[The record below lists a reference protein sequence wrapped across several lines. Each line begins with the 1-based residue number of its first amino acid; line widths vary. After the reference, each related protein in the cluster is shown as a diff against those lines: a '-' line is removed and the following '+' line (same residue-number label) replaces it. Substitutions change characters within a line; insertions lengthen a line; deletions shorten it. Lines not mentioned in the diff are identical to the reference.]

1 MATIG
6 RTLGKVSEL
15 TIVDKVRAGQAL
27 TLRNLLHDLDQG
39 NPFGAMATIHFA
51 RFVVLAPDGDDA
63 GAYLLFTCNY
73 DGSLEHFLA
82 ALYSYAPLAAQLDTI
97 WTFCERWAGDGS
109 LAAFTDFVGRCGVTA
124 DLFYA
129 AYPDLTVADV
139 LHGVR
144 VHSAVQNLLDAVQS

>member
-15 TIVDKVRAGQAL
+15 TIFDKVRAGQAL
-27 TLRNLLHDLDQG
+27 ALRNLLHDLDQG
-39 NPFGAMATIHFA
+39 NMFGTMSTIHFA
-51 RFVVLAPDGDDA
+51 RFVVLAPDGDDE

-82 ALYSYAPLAAQLDTI
+82 ALYGYAPLAAQLNTI
-97 WTFCERWAGDGS
+97 WTFCEHGTSDSS
-109 LAAFTDFVGRCGVTA
+109 LTAFTDFVARCGVTA

-139 LHGVR
+139 QHGVR
-144 VHSAVQNLLDAVQS
+144 VHSAVQDLLDAVQS

>member
-6 RTLGKVSEL
+6 RTLGKVSEFTL
-15 TIVDKVRAGQAL
+15 FDKVRAGQAL
-27 TLRNLLHDLDQG
+27 ALRNLLHDLDQG
-39 NPFGAMATIHFA
+39 NVFGTVATIHFA
-51 RFVVLAPDGDDA
+51 RFVVLAPAGDDA

-73 DGSLEHFLA
+73 DGSLEPFLA
-82 ALYSYAPLAAQLDTI
+82 TLYGYAPLAAQLNTV
-97 WTFCERWAGDGS
+97 WSFCERWAGDGS
-109 LAAFTDFVGRCGVTA
+109 LAGFMDFVQRCGVTA

-144 VHSAVQNLLDAVQS
+144 VHSAVQDLLDAVQS

>member
-15 TIVDKVRAGQAL
+15 TVFDKVRAGQAL
-27 TLRNLLHDLDQG
+27 ALRNLLHDLDQG
-39 NPFGAMATIHFA
+39 NPFGAVASIHFA

-73 DGSLEHFLA
+73 DGGMEPFLA
-82 ALYSYAPLAAQLDTI
+82 ALYSYAPLAAQLDTV
-97 WTFCERWAGDGS
+97 WSFCEHWAGDGS
-109 LAAFTDFVGRCGVTA
+109 LAGFRDFVARCGVTA

-144 VHSAVQNLLDAVQS
+144 VHSAVQDLLDAVQS

>member
-6 RTLGKVSEL
+6 RTLGKVSEFTL
-15 TIVDKVRAGQAL
+15 FDKVRAGQVLA
-27 TLRNLLHDLDQG
+27 LRNLLHDLDQG
-39 NPFGAMATIHFA
+39 NIFGVVATVHFA
-51 RFVVLAPDGDDA
+51 RFVVLAPEGDDA
-63 GAYLLFTCNY
+63 GAYLLFTGNY

-82 ALYSYAPLAAQLDTI
+82 TLYGYAPLAAQLNTV
-97 WTFCERWAGDGS
+97 WSFCERWTGDGS
-109 LAAFTDFVGRCGVTA
+109 LAGFMDFVQRCGVTA

-144 VHSAVQNLLDAVQS
+144 VHSAVQDLLDAVQS

>member
-39 NPFGAMATIHFA
+39 NLFGTMATIHFA
-51 RFVVLAPDGDDA
+51 RFVVLAPDGVDA
-63 GAYLLFTCNY
+63 GAYLLFTCIY
-73 DGSLEHFLA
+73 VGSLVHFLA
-82 ALYSYAPLAAQLDTI
+82 ALYGYAPLAAQLNTI
-97 WTFCERWAGDGS
+97 WTFCERGAGDGS
-109 LAAFTDFVGRCGVTA
+109 LAAFAEFVQRCGVTA

-139 LHGVR
+139 QHGVR